1 MSANVQQEA
10 DSVSLPIVSFGDGVG
25 FSNQHLKN
33 LSEIYELIKIPTT
46 DCKSDIERLRSM
58 SRELSKEVDEVKVRN
73 LVQRINST

>member
-33 LSEIYELIKIPTT
+33 PSEIYELIKSPPT
-46 DCKSDIERLRSM
+46 DCQNNIERLRST
-58 SRELSKEVDEVKVRN
+58 SRELSEEVDEN
-73 LVQRINST
+73 GSGT